1 MSKVLIQRRVSFGAA
16 LLGGIVAGIVAALGV
31 IGAVAL
37 LHSRAPTPT
46 VAGAS
51 TLVAGIVGG
60 ILYGIYGAGG
70 RRPAL
75 WLWVSMLLL
84 ATLWSVLVARVH
96 APIGGL
102 NVPYVF
108 GIVMPL
114 KMIGGLLG
122 LVKLGPRAFPAP
134 LVRVFIVTHYVAAI
148 LISIV
153 VPAVA
158 PARAPRRRALYG
170 LHV

>member
-1 MSKVLIQRRVSFGAA
+1 MLPQRRVSFGAA
-16 LLGGIVAGIVAALGV
+16 LLGGVVGGIVAALGV

-37 LHSRAPTPT
+37 LHSHVPTPA
-46 VAGAS
+46 VAGGS
-51 TLVAGIVGG
+51 TFVAGIVGG

-102 NVPYVF
+102 NVPYVV
-108 GIVMPL
+108 GIMTPL

-122 LVKLGPRAFPAP
+122 LLKLGPRAFPAP
-134 LVRVFIVTHYVAAI
+134 LVRILIITHYVAAV
-148 LISIV
+148 LVSIV

-158 PARAPRRRALYG
+158 PAHAPRRR
-170 LHV
+170 LHGVQV